1 MDRPNLTLPFGQD
14 ELIKAVV
21 AANPRTIV
29 VIAAGAPVDMQTI
42 DSVAPAI
49 IYSWFN
55 GSEGGTALA
64 DVLFGDVNPSGKLP
78 LSFPAKLS
86 DSPAHALNAY
96 PGDSSVT
103 YSEGILV
110 GYRWFDTKN
119 IKPTYCFG
127 YGLSYTEFDYSNLK
141 TDNTEYKAGDNI
153 KVSLTLKNT
162 GNCDGSEVVQL
173 YVSDLEP
180 KVMKA
185 TKELKAFEK
194 LRVAKG
200 AETIVNLE
208 LNASDLSYFDESQMN
223 WVLSPG
229 NYKILVGSS
238 SQDIRAEKIIT
249 IK

>member
-1 MDRPNLTLPFGQD
+1 MDRPDLALPFGQN

-29 VIAAGAPVDMQTI
+29 VIVAGAPVEMQTV
-42 DSVAPAI
+42 DSIAPAI
-49 IYSWFN
+49 LYSWFN

-78 LSFPAKLS
+78 FTFPAKLN
-86 DSPAHALNAY
+86 DSPAHAMNAY
-96 PGDSSVT
+96 PGDSTVS

-127 YGLSYTEFDYSNLK
+127 YGLSYTEFNYSGLT
-141 TDNTEYKAGDNI
+141 TDKPEYRSGDKI
-153 KVSLTLKNT
+153 KVALNLKNT
-162 GNCDGSEVVQL
+162 GNREGFEVVQL
-173 YVSDLEP
+173 YVSDMEP

-185 TKELKAFEK
+185 AKELKAFK
-194 LRVAKG
+194 KIPVAIG
-200 AETIVNLE
+200 AETFVNLE
-208 LNASDLSYFDESQMN
+208 LNASDLSYFDESQMK

-229 NYKILVGSS
+229 KYKIRVGSS
-238 SQDIRAEKIIT
+238 SQDMRAETVIT